1 MSRAQQGRVAVLT
14 GSASDLDAVRK
25 VRETLEE
32 LGVACELRV
41 LSAHRS
47 PDLTVAYVRAAE
59 ARGIEVFIACA
70 GMANHLAGTVAAHT
84 RLPVIG
90 VPLASGKLDGLDSL
104 LSTVQMPPGVPVA
117 TVSIDGVRNAAFLAA
132 RILGIKHAA
141 VRERVE
147 AAARAEQR
155 KYEAALAEAER
166 EENRRPAR
174 PASRPAESGP
184 SSKSSSKPSKP
195 AKVAVSDRR
204 SARARRSGSRT
215 GPGA

>member
-1 MSRAQQGRVAVLT
+1 MPREQQGRVAVLT
-14 GSASDLDAVRK
+14 GSANDLDMVKK
-25 VRETLEE
+25 VRDTLAE
-32 LGVACELRV
+32 LGVGCELRV

-47 PDLTVAYVRAAE
+47 PELTVEYVRAAE
-59 ARGIEVFIACA
+59 ARGIEVFVACA

-117 TVSIDGVRNAAFLAA
+117 TVAIDGVRNAAFLAA

-147 AAARAEQR
+147 AAARTER
-155 KYEAALAEAER
+155 EKYEAAHAEAEA
-166 EENRRPAR
+166 ENRPPAANPKRALSAPSAAR
-174 PASRPAESGP
+174 PAPR
-184 SSKSSSKPSKP
+184 
-195 AKVAVSDRR
+195 
-204 SARARRSGSRT
+204 ARAPRRRAGR
-215 GPGA
+215 AR

>member
-1 MSRAQQGRVAVLT
+1 MPSEQQGRVAVLT
-14 GSASDLDAVRK
+14 GSANDIGLVEK
-25 VRETLEE
+25 IRETLEE
-32 LGVACELRV
+32 LGIGCELRV

-47 PDLTVAYVRAAE
+47 PELTVKYVRAAE
-59 ARGIEVFIACA
+59 ARGVEVFIACA

-155 KYEAALAEAER
+155 QYEAGLAEAER
-166 EENRRPAR
+166 EQNQRGAR
-174 PASRPAESGP
+174 GRGGG
-184 SSKSSSKPSKP
+184 
-195 AKVAVSDRR
+195 
-204 SARARRSGSRT
+204 ARRRR
-215 GPGA
+215 

>member
-14 GSASDLDAVRK
+14 GSTNDLETVRK
-25 VRETLEE
+25 VRETLED
-32 LGVACELRV
+32 LGVDCELRV

-47 PDLTVAYVRAAE
+47 PELTVAYVRAAE
-59 ARGIEVFIACA
+59 ARGIEVFVACA

-147 AAARAEQR
+147 AAARAEQE
-155 KYEAALAEAER
+155 KYAAALAEAER
-166 EENRRPAR
+166 GERRVPAADTTGAAKRPRMRQAAR
-174 PASRPAESGP
+174 PPRPGH
-184 SSKSSSKPSKP
+184 
-195 AKVAVSDRR
+195 R
-204 SARARRSGSRT
+204 G
-215 GPGA
+215 